1 MESSLAGKRKG
12 MGLKF
17 PSLDRETELLREFK
31 RGNATET
38 RNYLS
43 TPGKSFLF
51 LLRDGPRGKGSP
63 RDTSVVPEKHLGS

>member
-1 MESSLAGKRKG
+1 

-17 PSLDRETELLREFK
+17 PNLDRETVCLRVDK

-38 RNYLS
+38 RNHLL

-51 LLRDGPRGKGSP
+51 LLRDGPRGKGLP